1 MSLIFWDR
9 IYSIMIVIIIIIIII
24 IIYSLHRDG
33 EEFAK
38 NIRDELNDCYSLFLL
53 QDILNI
59 NSNGGPKEVFT
70 TA

>member
-1 MSLIFWDR
+1 MVKSLLR
-9 IYSIMIVIIIIIIII
+9 ILETNLMTVI
-24 IIYSLHRDG
+24 
-33 EEFAK
+33 
-38 NIRDELNDCYSLFLL
+38 YSLFLL